1 MAVPVKPP
9 VCSGAPPGPEPRMV
23 TVPDFLAAKARGTR
37 LTMLTA
43 YDYTM
48 ARLLDNA
55 GVDGILVGDSLGMVI
70 QGHPNSLPVTLDE
83 IIYQPGGRNPTKLTT
98 EVLASIG
105 LGYWT
110 AYRALGQLEKA
121 GAIKVERRP
130 GRCPVVSPLWRS

>member
-1 MAVPVKPP
+1 MRKRPRLQLVQPNPQFNLNKFKTAASAQTTPTHQRRRRPQIMEPFVPITYTWARKLRNYRVN
-9 VCSGAPPGPEPRMV
+9 STAW
-23 TVPDFLAAKARGTR
+23 FL
-37 LTMLTA
+37 
-43 YDYTM
+43 
-48 ARLLDNA
+48 
-55 GVDGILVGDSLGMVI
+55 LVA
-70 QGHPNSLPVTLDE
+70 LDE